1 MQFLTGVKVSD
12 VPSSQ
17 TVWMFEKKLGVATL
31 VSIVTVVGV
40 GFGAWLGH
48 TERITALEARV
59 ESIRE
64 SADRDRAAADR
75 DRAVNYAAL
84 RDINE
89 SIRLLRDELRR
100 DLAAIRNG
108 YRKEEK

>member
-1 MQFLTGVKVSD
+1 MPNG
-12 VPSSQ
+12 PSGE
-17 TVWMFEKKLGVATL
+17 TIWLFERKLGIATL
-31 VSIVTVVGV
+31 ISIVTLIGL
-40 GFGAWLGH
+40 GFSAWLGH

-64 SADRDRAAADR
+64 SAERDRAAAER
-75 DRAVNYAAL
+75 DRTINYAAL

-108 YRKEEK
+108 YQRNEGP